1 MLTTAPGEG
10 DPRQGLQHRALARAL
25 VPDNSD
31 GGQGQVLLHAQGPQG
46 VDEVNAGPHL
56 LFILAVQVALGLLE
70 EAEWEISIITCRS
83 RSIKEGQLQS
93 S

>member
-1 MLTTAPGEG
+1 MLTAAPGEG
-10 DPRQGLQHRALARAL
+10 DPRQSLQHGALARAL
-25 VPDNSD
+25 VPDDGD

-56 LFILAVQVALGLLE
+56 LLILAVEVALGLLE
-70 EAEWEISIITCRS
+70 EAEREISITACRS
-83 RSIKEGQLQS
+83 RSIKDGQLQS

>member
-1 MLTTAPGEG
+1 MLTAAPGEG
-10 DPRQGLQHRALARAL
+10 NPRQSLQHRALARAL
-25 VPDNSD
+25 VPNDGD

-56 LFILAVQVALGLLE
+56 LLVLAVQVALGLLE
-70 EAEWEISIITCRS
+70 EAEWEISIIACRS
-83 RSIKEGQLQS
+83 RSIKDGQLQS